1 VTITVQPCCGALRR
15 YERARPGEL
24 VHMDVKKIGK
34 IPAGGGRRAHGRP
47 ATKAEKMR
55 RPKIGYDYVHS
66 LVDDHSRLAYSEIL
80 TDELGTT
87 CAAFLLRAAAY
98 FAGHGIPRIERLITD
113 NAWAYRHSTA
123 VKQAVAQLG
132 AKHKFIKPHCPW
144 QKARSSGSTAR
155 YRPKGPTG
163 SSSSATPT
171 VPPRLPPGWSSTTLD
186 ADTPHLAA
194 SRQPADCHQP
204 CDRVQLGR
212 GAWTLRGLSCP
223 PRSTPARASPLIPVR
238 RPQYSTRPRCRVSPL
253 SFCKAGIDHIGVW
266 TADLGATVIA
276 LAVAD
281 LLRAA
286 GVTVAL

>member
-1 VTITVQPCCGALRR
+1 MASSLMMRLSLPRSERERIIRLSVAHVQALAQAMPTRSTTMVITYAGLGLR
-15 YERARPGEL
+15 
-24 VHMDVKKIGK
+24 I
-34 IPAGGGRRAHGRP
+34 
-47 ATKAEKMR
+47 AE
-55 RPKIGYDYVHS
+55 
-66 LVDDHSRLAYSEIL
+66 
-80 TDELGTT
+80 
-87 CAAFLLRAAAY
+87 
-98 FAGHGIPRIERLITD
+98 
-113 NAWAYRHSTA
+113 AWAYRHSTA

-163 SSSSATPT
+163 RSSSATPT

-286 GVTVAL
+286 GVTVAP